1 MVATTPFPFSKVQH
15 PQAPQHGAPGRR
27 GLGQTAN
34 RRAGRIGNPLVRFC
48 EGREFNG
55 DMEEI
60 LWHGRETR
68 RQTEK
73 TNLLLQ
79 SLETPVY
86 ESQTNGLE
94 PPISM

>member
-1 MVATTPFPFSKVQH
+1 MGK
-15 PQAPQHGAPGRR
+15 
-27 GLGQTAN
+27 
-34 RRAGRIGNPLVRFC
+34 PLVRFC

-60 LWHGRETR
+60 LWHRRETR

-79 SLETPVY
+79 FPESPVY
-86 ESQTNGLE
+86 SKTRCGVPRRGDFDEIFSVALGD
-94 PPISM
+94 ICFH